1 MEVLRV
7 MEVLLLILNIVVMLE
22 YFQRWLPI
30 LVEVVRLDI
39 LLIIIIRVLLVAR
52 IIIP

>member
-30 LVEVVRLDI
+30 LVEVVSFDI
-39 LLIIIIRVLLVAR
+39 LLIIIILLLRVIV
-52 IIIP
+52 